1 MADLADLYSFNKTA
15 YEDGTWVAIGHG
27 IEVKVRSPQSAHS
40 KAIRR
45 KLEAPYSALT
55 RGGKELPD
63 DIAEN
68 MLIKQMAQ
76 SLIVSWAGVEENGVA
91 IPATPENIEAVI
103 RKYQFFR
110 EDVASVIAQRDTYK
124 TNVAEE
130 DVGN

>member
-1 MADLADLYSFNKTA
+1 MANLSDLYSFDKA
-15 YEDGTWVAIGHG
+15 AFEDGTWVDIGHG
-27 IEVKVRSPQSAHS
+27 ISVKVRSPQSAHS
-40 KAIRR
+40 KAVRK
-45 KLEAPYSALT
+45 KLEAPYAALT

-68 MLIKQMAQ
+68 ILIKQMAQ
-76 SLIVSWAGVEENGVA
+76 SLIIDWKGVEDNDQP
-91 IPATPENIEAVI
+91 IPATPETIEAQL

-124 TNVAEE
+124 ARVDEE